1 MFVLL
6 MMTIINTPFSN
17 AQSFS
22 YAQSLI
28 AINVQHLIF
37 WVLVLL
43 DNLFLSASI
52 VLLAFKVVVVVFV
65 AAVVVVVAYTKAQNL

>member
-52 VLLAFKVVVVVFV
+52 VLLAFKVV
-65 AAVVVVVAYTKAQNL
+65 AVQLGCLA